1 MEATLCP
8 VAAEVPTVN
17 YHLWKPCN
25 MSCGFCFATFLDL
38 PARPKFDYL
47 PEAEGRAL
55 VAALRGA
62 GFGKINFAGG
72 EPTLCPWLSSLIRY
86 AKSIGF
92 TTSIVTNGYG
102 VSDEW
107 LDGLDGR
114 LDILALSVDSVAAA
128 ALVKIGRF
136 VKGKAPMGAGDYRR
150 IGDSVRRR
158 GVRLKV
164 NTVVNRYNVDEDFR
178 PFIRSM
184 RPERW
189 KIFQALPVDGQNDG
203 RFDEFSVSDADFE
216 GYVARNGSVADSGIR
231 VVPENNELMTA
242 SYLMVDPLGRFF
254 DNAQGRHTYGRP
266 ILEVGVA
273 GALADVEIRPDRFAL
288 RGGLYQ

>member
-1 MEATLCP
+1 
-8 VAAEVPTVN
+8 
-17 YHLWKPCN
+17 

-38 PARPKFDYL
+38 PGRAKLDYL
-47 PEAEGRAL
+47 PEAEGRDL
-55 VAALRGA
+55 IDALRGA

-72 EPTLCPWLSSLIRY
+72 EPTLCSWLSDLIRY

-92 TTSIVTNGYG
+92 TTSIVTNGSG
-102 VSDEW
+102 VSEQW
-107 LDGLDGR
+107 LDGLDGC
-114 LDILALSVDSVAAA
+114 LDILALSIDSVDGA
-128 ALVKIGRF
+128 ALLKIGR
-136 VKGKAPMGAGDYRR
+136 VVNGQAPMGAGDYRR

-158 GVRLKV
+158 GIRLKV
-164 NTVVNRYNVDEDFR
+164 NTVVNRYNLEEDFR

-184 RPERW
+184 QPERW
-189 KIFQALPVDGQNDG
+189 KIFQALPIDGQNDE
-203 RFDEFSVSDADFE
+203 RFDEFSVSDAEFE
-216 GYVARNGSVADSGIR
+216 RYVARNGSVADDGIR

-254 DNAQGRHTYGRP
+254 DNAQGRHTYSRP

-273 GALADVEIRPDRFAL
+273 GALTDVEIRPDRFAL